1 MAAEKYG
8 GNKLLCHV
16 AKTSFGRWNYKI
28 GIECGRVVQ
37 QRGCKEN
44 KNIRKKLVNN
54 KQKFVTT
61 NKLK

>member
-44 KNIRKKLVNN
+44 KISHFFQIVHQQCVIRGCNR
-54 KQKFVTT
+54 
-61 NKLK
+61 